1 MKARPAAKAEK
12 LIDKN
17 DIIGNAA
24 VYQWSYPLA
33 GTEVTKTGFMQLRS

>member
-17 DIIGNAA
+17 DIIPGSGVPPP
-24 VYQWSYPLA
+24 VY
-33 GTEVTKTGFMQLRS
+33 VTLQHKIRL